1 MRTVKW
7 GILGTA
13 RIAQEQL
20 ISALQREGHSEIV
33 AIASK
38 SGKARDVAD
47 RFGIPAA
54 YDDYEALLGD
64 PAVEA
69 VYIPLP
75 NGLHKE
81 WAIKAARHGKHVLC
95 EKPSALTSAET
106 REILEA
112 CREHNVIFMEG
123 FMYRHHPQH
132 QRVKEIMQS
141 GEIGEVVLFRASLH
155 FLLEDV
161 EGDIRMDPALGGG
174 SLYDVGCYCIHSARH
189 MLGEEPVSVFAQ
201 GRMHERR
208 QVDTLVT
215 ALLRMNSGVRVVFDC
230 GFETVF
236 HNQYEV
242 VGTKGTIRVPR
253 AYRPDLQ
260 GGEGL
265 VIVTTDDGRVREEK
279 IIADQYVLEV
289 AEMNEMIVY
298 GKAAGYSHE
307 QMINNMRVID
317 ACYESLRTGEI
328 VAL

>member
-13 RIAQEQL
+13 RIAREQL
-20 ISALQREGHSEIV
+20 IPALQREGHSEVV

-112 CREHNVIFMEG
+112 CREHDVIFMEG

-161 EGDIRMDPALGGG
+161 DGISAWTRRWAAAACMTSAATAFIPPAT
-174 SLYDVGCYCIHSARH
+174 
-189 MLGEEPVSVFAQ
+189 FW
-201 GRMHERR
+201 GRSR
-208 QVDTLVT
+208 
-215 ALLRMNSGVRVVFDC
+215 
-230 GFETVF
+230 
-236 HNQYEV
+236 
-242 VGTKGTIRVPR
+242 
-253 AYRPDLQ
+253 YR
-260 GGEGL
+260 
-265 VIVTTDDGRVREEK
+265 
-279 IIADQYVLEV
+279 
-289 AEMNEMIVY
+289 
-298 GKAAGYSHE
+298 
-307 QMINNMRVID
+307 
-317 ACYESLRTGEI
+317 SLRRAACTNGGRWTRW
-328 VAL
+328 LPPCSG